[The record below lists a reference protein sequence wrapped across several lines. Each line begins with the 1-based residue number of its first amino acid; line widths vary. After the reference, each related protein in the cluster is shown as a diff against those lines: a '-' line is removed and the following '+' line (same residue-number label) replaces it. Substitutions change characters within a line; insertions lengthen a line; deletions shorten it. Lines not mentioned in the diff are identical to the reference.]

1 MAIKVG
7 QPKVNKAARDHAIR
21 SEVIG
26 STNSS
31 RDELPGAERPE
42 GSTLNPKVAGSI
54 PARPIDNCLQMR
66 GSWSPLHAQNG
77 HKINIQLLTH
87 ASRREK
93 TRTSSSGPQPFAVPR
108 SSVYGSRSLDGDGGE
123 VDLRDE

>member
-1 MAIKVG
+1 MASKVG

-54 PARPIDNCLQMR
+54 PARPIENCLQMQ
-66 GSWSPLHAQNG
+66 SSSAATHA
-77 HKINIQLLTH
+77 KSARKVNIRLLTR
-87 ASRREK
+87 SGRREE
-93 TRTSSSGPQPFAVPR
+93 TRFQIERIRARTALSQSHGRF
-108 SSVYGSRSLDGDGGE
+108 
-123 VDLRDE
+123 